1 MFNYFKELFTKPKY
15 LWTSLDD
22 LALAGLVIGIL
33 IIIFGIW
40 ILCYYICGVIAEK
53 KQSKCVNRK
62 LDGFDSYK
70 CQKKQCM
77 FCKDYKSKGDDEK

>member
-22 LALAGLVIGIL
+22 LALAGLVIGVL
-33 IIIFGIW
+33 IIIFGVWTLCFW
-40 ILCYYICGVIAEK
+40 ICATISEK
-53 KQSKCVNRK
+53 KQLKCINRK

-70 CQKKQCM
+70 CKKQKCM
-77 FCKDYKSKGDDEK
+77 FCKNYKSKGDDEK